1 MNETRNPKIK
11 ELILTS
17 EVIKENIIEFENKLA
32 EEKSKYNKLLDDT
45 VELEKTQANMNIE
58 LYHIKLDNDY
68 LSKEIAAKAAE
79 SKALKLVVDGEE
91 EKLVHTRERRDRLE
105 LEIKDLREKQ
115 EALAKWFEFLIKNY
129 DFTINVKNLNKN

>member
-91 EKLVHTRERRDRLE
+91 EKLVQTKERRDRLE

-115 EALAKWFEFLIKNY
+115 EALAK
-129 DFTINVKNLNKN
+129 